1 MVSLEFTNL
10 CTYFSLC
17 LFVKRVVSLDVINN
31 IFVFMPMITLNTS
44 IIGINLKSRRTK
56 LADSLVIFHN
66 TGSVAGADLAFTGVS
81 ALEVDTGLV
90 SRASSVLQTNGD
102 AWCAS

>member
-17 LFVKRVVSLDVINN
+17 LFVKRVVSLDVINS
-31 IFVFMPMITLNTS
+31 IFVFMPMITLDTS

-56 LADSLVIFHN
+56 FADSLMIFHN
-66 TGSVAGADLAFTGVS
+66 TGRVAGTGLAFTGVS

-90 SRASSVLQTNGD
+90 ARTSSVLETNGD
-102 AWCAS
+102 TWCAS